1 MRISRLQGLCY
12 SEVIHKQ
19 EINILG
25 RYGRQLK
32 ANSEQREG
40 GSDVDDTV
48 QSGQQASWLIR
59 DTWVA

>member
-1 MRISRLQGLCY
+1 MKLS
-12 SEVIHKQ
+12 
-19 EINILG
+19 INKKLIFWDG
-25 RYGRQLK
+25 MVGNLK
-32 ANSEQREG
+32 PIPNKEKG